1 MIKWGGAAIVAAFAL
16 TSIGMTQAAG
26 DMHGVPK
33 KYWEHKNPLQP
44 TEDNLKK
51 GHALYNEQ
59 CLRCHG
65 PTGLGDGPDGAMIDP
80 PPAPLAYTLH
90 MPSSTDPFM
99 FWSIREG
106 GHQFDT
112 DMPSFNHT
120 LDKEGIWQVIL
131 YLRSGFLETK

>member
-1 MIKWGGAAIVAAFAL
+1 MKRWGIAALAVLLSWGTLSAA
-16 TSIGMTQAAG
+16 QAAG

-33 KYWEHKNPLQP
+33 KYWDKRNPITASDETVKQGHVLYDEH
-44 TEDNLKK
+44 
-51 GHALYNEQ
+51 
-59 CLRCHG
+59 CIRCHG
-65 PTGLGDGPDGAMIDP
+65 PTGLGDGPDGSKIDP

-90 MPSSTDPFM
+90 MPSSTAPFM

-112 DMPSFNHT
+112 DMPSFFNT
-120 LDKEGIWQVIL
+120 LTDEGIWKVIL